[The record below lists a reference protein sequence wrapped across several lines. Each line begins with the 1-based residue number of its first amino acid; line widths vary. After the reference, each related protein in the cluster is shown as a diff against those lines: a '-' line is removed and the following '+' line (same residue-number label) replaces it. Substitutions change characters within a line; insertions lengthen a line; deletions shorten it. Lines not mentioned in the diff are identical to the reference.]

1 MFFEVKHYKGK
12 NQTNLNLAAFINTKY
27 IRKKLYKI
35 AFKTK

>member
-12 NQTNLNLAAFINTKY
+12 NQTNLKLTACFNIKY
-27 IRKKLYKI
+27 ISNKLYKI